1 MFFFPVFDILALSSS
16 LALGKA
22 DDHVEK
28 RTFVGDP
35 RSNITCLGSSY
46 DLRIP
51 IRTDGVDLNQLT
63 MQQLC
68 AKPIYGG
75 ANISRAL
82 GGWCVSFDF
91 SVSEEMSDHLA
102 NFNDD
107 RLYIG
112 CLNRCFCNWE
122 IEDRSIQPKREVPSN
137 ADVIIIP
144 THPLHVQKL
153 KVEIP
158 EFLEARD
165 NQPALDGDEVTVVQ
179 IITDLHEPT
188 QRNYPLHSQTDA
200 RDYEDVLNLAL
211 DPGNEIT
218 CEGDLPSF
226 ALPPPYSVA
235 DFQNAQQLC
244 AVQWF
249 GGLSGANAG
258 GYCHRSNPHA
268 APGASEFDN
277 QVWFSDEMTPR
288 YEYTW
293 GGGNFFLSASLR
305 TYCYAHCYCTS
316 VGKKATKHRTFTVWQ
331 FLRNHAL
338 ILRGSGSIDYGERGP
353 LDTGVFQKLATVL
366 PARSGNAPYASG
378 TCGADARQ
386 FCPSQWPEA
395 EFGPIPRAPPFTSDI
410 VLPPSPKKD
419 LTICGNKCTGQSDC
433 STTRNGY
440 ECDCA
445 LPNVEDAR
453 VLGLDPVAPPS
464 ICLSLALLAF
474 GGKASSLH
482 GRDGVGAGYVDREG
496 VPYQC
501 RIADRHHIRDE
512 DDVPGL

>member
-16 LALGKA
+16 LALGKT

-82 GGWCVSFDF
+82 GGWCSAGVGIDYLYVEPPGLPPFGPSDTFHLRTGVSFDF

-112 CLNRCFCNWE
+112 CLNRCFCNWG

-144 THPLHVQKL
+144 THPLRVQKL

-158 EFLEARD
+158 EFLEERD
-165 NQPALDGDEVTVVQ
+165 DQPALDGDEVTVVQ
-179 IITDLHEPT
+179 IITDLGEPEEEGEDS
-188 QRNYPLHSQTDA
+188 YTDA
-200 RDYEDVLNLAL
+200 RGYEDVLNLAL

-226 ALPPPYSVA
+226 VLPPPYSVA

-249 GGLSGANAG
+249 GGLS
-258 GYCHRSNPHA
+258 
-268 APGASEFDN
+268 
-277 QVWFSDEMTPR
+277 
-288 YEYTW
+288 
-293 GGGNFFLSASLR
+293 
-305 TYCYAHCYCTS
+305 
-316 VGKKATKHRTFTVWQ
+316 
-331 FLRNHAL
+331 
-338 ILRGSGSIDYGERGP
+338 
-353 LDTGVFQKLATVL
+353 
-366 PARSGNAPYASG
+366 
-378 TCGADARQ
+378 
-386 FCPSQWPEA
+386 
-395 EFGPIPRAPPFTSDI
+395 
-410 VLPPSPKKD
+410 
-419 LTICGNKCTGQSDC
+419 
-433 STTRNGY
+433 
-440 ECDCA
+440 
-445 LPNVEDAR
+445 
-453 VLGLDPVAPPS
+453 
-464 ICLSLALLAF
+464 
-474 GGKASSLH
+474 
-482 GRDGVGAGYVDREG
+482 
-496 VPYQC
+496 
-501 RIADRHHIRDE
+501 
-512 DDVPGL
+512 